1 MFVLVVE
8 AVLLESADTEILED
22 LSEAL
27 LSALLAE
34 LFDDELF
41 E

>member
-1 MFVLVVE
+1 VFVLVVE

-27 LSALLAE
+27 LSGLLAVE
-34 LFDDELF
+34 FDEELF